1 MIRRPS
7 TVARPEEGFFPFAC
21 GPGSP
26 HLDIRCRRR
35 DDSSVNGGG
44 ENTQIRKDPQ
54 KFKYSAALGKRALLV
69 ILSRKG
75 FGTTFVIDQSH
86 SVLGR
91 QGDCDF
97 IIDDPLLSRRH
108 CAVSVDSAGDYFIE
122 DLNSTNSTFLN
133 SRRLAEKSRLQYGD
147 RIVIGN
153 TIMRFYL
160 EEEADTK

>member
-1 MIRRPS
+1 M
-7 TVARPEEGFFPFAC
+7 
-21 GPGSP
+21 
-26 HLDIRCRRR
+26 
-35 DDSSVNGGG
+35 NGG

-69 ILSRKG
+69 ILSRMG
-75 FGTTFVIDQSH
+75 FGTTFVIDQPH

-91 QGDCDF
+91 QGDCEF
-97 IIDDPLLSRRH
+97 VIDDPLLSRRH
-108 CAVSVDSAGDYFIE
+108 CAVSVDGAGDYFIE

-133 SRRLAEKSRLQYGD
+133 SRKLSEKSRLQYGD
-147 RIVIGN
+147 RIVIGS

>member
-1 MIRRPS
+1 M
-7 TVARPEEGFFPFAC
+7 
-21 GPGSP
+21 
-26 HLDIRCRRR
+26 
-35 DDSSVNGGG
+35 NGGG

-75 FGTTFVIDQSH
+75 FGATFVVDQPH

-91 QGDCDF
+91 QSDCEF
-97 IIDDPLLSRRH
+97 VIDDPLLSRRH
-108 CAVSVDSAGDYFIE
+108 CAVSLDEAGDYFIE

-133 SRRLAEKSRLQYGD
+133 SRKLQEKSRLQYGD

-160 EEEADTK
+160 EEEAGTR